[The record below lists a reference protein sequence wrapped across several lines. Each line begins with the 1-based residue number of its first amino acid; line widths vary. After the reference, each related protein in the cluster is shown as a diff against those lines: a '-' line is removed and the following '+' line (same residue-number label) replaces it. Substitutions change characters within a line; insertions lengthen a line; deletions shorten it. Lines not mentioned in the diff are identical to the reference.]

1 MGCHAM
7 QWNAMGC
14 NGMLWDAMGCY
25 GMRWDAMGC
34 HRMPWDAMGCHA
46 MPWDAMGCYGLPWD
60 AAGRSPGLKSQHHPH
75 PPNPLRVR
83 PLPRYCPLPS
93 RNGGPRGPFTMGCMY
108 LTCAYPAAP
117 PAAAARRPTSSSSSS
132 STAASG
138 SILLHSAP
146 ADRAAVRGD
155 PGSTAMPAQ
164 IPRKGPEG
172 IGTPPSEISRCFM
185 HPWVWEQ
192 QPQPEGSAYGTQT
205 PSAQT
210 PLLQQRVQCQLRANR
225 LIRKGHLFWGA

>member
-1 MGCHAM
+1 MPWGAMGCH
-7 QWNAMGC
+7 
-14 NGMLWDAMGCY
+14 GMLWDAMRCN
-25 GMRWDAMGC
+25 GMPCDAMGC
-34 HRMPWDAMGCHA
+34 YGMPWDAMGCHA
-46 MPWDAMGCYGLPWD
+46 MPWDATRCYGMPWD

-164 IPRKGPEG
+164 IPRKGPKG
-172 IGTPPSEISRCFM
+172 IGTPPQRNL
-185 HPWVWEQ
+185 
-192 QPQPEGSAYGTQT
+192 
-205 PSAQT
+205 
-210 PLLQQRVQCQLRANR
+210 PLLYAPLGVGTAAPARRVRLWNTNTLCTDTTPPATCSVPAPCKQTDSQRA
-225 LIRKGHLFWGA
+225 LILGSLKNT